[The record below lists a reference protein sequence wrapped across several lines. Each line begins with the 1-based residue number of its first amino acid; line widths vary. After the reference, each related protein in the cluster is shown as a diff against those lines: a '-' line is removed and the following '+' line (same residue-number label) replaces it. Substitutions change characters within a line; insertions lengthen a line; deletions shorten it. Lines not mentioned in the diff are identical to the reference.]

1 MSQTRVTRRSQRQQE
16 ALGTSLNKREL
27 EDHEAPVPTKP
38 SKKRVKVSSGPKPKR
53 TTGRKLN
60 SIPALPNELL
70 NVFVFGT
77 GSMNELGMGDLDVDV
92 AYRPRLNPNLPRD
105 KIGVVD
111 LAVGGMH
118 SAVLS
123 HDGRVFTWG
132 VNDDFAL
139 GRPTKNQTDKEGN
152 AIDNDLL
159 EGTPSQVTGAIQRL
173 KVTKVCCSD
182 NLTSVIT
189 ENGSCF
195 SWGTFR
201 CSDGILGFSESS
213 KRASEPVQMP
223 LPEVAQLAA
232 GTDHIL
238 ALTTTGKVYTWGN
251 GQQCQLGRRMMDRRR
266 LQGLNPEPL
275 ALKNIVAVGAGS
287 YHSFAINNKGKVYAW
302 GLNMTKQ
309 CAIADEE
316 DEEEGIVTKPTLV
329 EALEPY
335 KIKAITGG
343 EHHSLALLEDGR
355 VLAWGRQDRHQLGI
369 PDDALPESLTKDEK
383 GYNYSI
389 STPTII
395 PGLSN
400 VVQVCCGTHHSLAVT
415 NDGKVYSWG
424 SSENYEVGQGDTDE
438 EIVVPTL
445 VRSKAI
451 TNASIR
457 VAGAGGQFSVIAGA
471 PNEPET
477 KPAEN
482 GVKTDNEVKSE
493 SENNSTPPQ
502 QEENEEKKP
511 VTSESTE
518 MHIDQ
523 QPPTTEDQTT
533 TQSTEEKKEPAEE
546 ADSTSS

>member
-1 MSQTRVTRRSQRQQE
+1 MSGTRVTRRSQRQQE
-16 ALGTSLNKREL
+16 ATGNGMNKREL
-27 EDHEAPVPTKP
+27 EDHEAPVSTKP
-38 SKKRVKVSSGPKPKR
+38 SKKRVKVSSGPKPVR
-53 TTGRKLN
+53 TTGKKLN
-60 SIPALPNELL
+60 SIPSLSTELL
-70 NVFVFGT
+70 DVFVFGT
-77 GSMNELGMGDLDVDV
+77 GSMNELGMGDLEVDV

-139 GRPTKNQTDKEGN
+139 GRATKNQTDKEGN
-152 AIDNDLL
+152 TIDNDLL
-159 EGTPSQVTGAIQRL
+159 EGTPNQVTGAIERL
-173 KVTKVCCSD
+173 KITKVCCSD
-182 NLTSVIT
+182 NLTVVVT

-201 CSDGILGFSESS
+201 CSDGVLGFSAST
-213 KRASEPVQMP
+213 KRAPEPVQMP
-223 LPEVAQLAA
+223 LPEVAQVAA

-266 LQGLNPEPL
+266 LQGLKPEPL
-275 ALKNIVAVGAGS
+275 ALKNIVAVGAGA
-287 YHSFAINNKGKVYAW
+287 YHSFAINSKGKVYAW

-309 CAIADEE
+309 CGIADEE

-343 EHHSLALLEDGR
+343 EHHTLALLEDGR
-355 VLAWGRQDRHQLGI
+355 VLAWGRHDRHQLGI

-383 GYNYSI
+383 GYNYTVSN
-389 STPTII
+389 PTIV
-395 PGLSN
+395 PGISN
-400 VVQVCCGTHHSLAVT
+400 VVQICCGTHHSLAVT
-415 NDGKVYSWG
+415 NDGKLYSWG

-438 EIVVPTL
+438 EIQVPTL

-451 TNASIR
+451 KTASVR
-457 VAGAGGQFSVIAGA
+457 VAGAGGQFSVAAGA
-471 PNEPET
+471 PTELDT
-477 KPAEN
+477 KPSED
-482 GVKTDNEVKSE
+482 GVKTENEVKSE
-493 SENNSTPPQ
+493 EKNVSISPK
-502 QEENEEKKP
+502 QETEESKP
-511 VTSESTE
+511 VTTESTE

-533 TQSTEEKKEPAEE
+533 IQSTEEKKEFAEE
-546 ADSTSS
+546 TESTST